1 MKQKPRRTRFRKR
14 RFRRRCEYPQNV
26 SARRRRRRRR
36 RQRVAT
42 SATARAL
49 PYSRRETLLTQGEA
63 AFHGVLR
70 RAVARHHPPLTI
82 SLKTR
87 LADIIHCP
95 PRLWNTAHGRRLSQK
110 HIDFVLYDSLSTRIV
125 AAIELDD
132 RSHQWPERRRRDEFV
147 DAAFAAAG
155 IPLIRIRAAYRYE
168 VEAIV
173 AVIAEARQC
182 HST

>member
-1 MKQKPRRTRFRKR
+1 VF
-14 RFRRRCEYPQNV
+14 
-26 SARRRRRRRR
+26 
-36 RQRVAT
+36 
-42 SATARAL
+42 

-63 AFHGVLR
+63 AFHRVLR
-70 RAVARHHPPLTI
+70 RAVARHRPGLTI
-82 SLKTR
+82 SIKTR

-173 AVIAEARQC
+173 DVIADAWRR
-182 HST
+182 HSTLLI